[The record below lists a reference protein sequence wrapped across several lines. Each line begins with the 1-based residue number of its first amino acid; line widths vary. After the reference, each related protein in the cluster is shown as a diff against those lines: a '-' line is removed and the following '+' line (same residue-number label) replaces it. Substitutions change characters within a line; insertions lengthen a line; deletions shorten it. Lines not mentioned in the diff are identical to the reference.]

1 MDILYLLIP
10 VSALLVLAIVAI
22 FGWAIHTGQ
31 FDDVEREGERLLQ
44 HDGAAIDEGQPGDG
58 AAQQQSAASA
68 IGVKAGGT

>member
-44 HDGAAIDEGQPGDG
+44 HDAAPIDEGQSGDEAAHQQSG
-58 AAQQQSAASA
+58 AAA